1 MPPAEQSLKWIECC
15 ISNDNLNFKFVFILI
30 INKDTALVYILKK
43 LFDVIT
49 YFNFY
54 VIILNKM

>member
-1 MPPAEQSLKWIECC
+1 MPLAEQGLKWIECC

-30 INKDTALVYILKK
+30 LHKDTALVHVLKK
-43 LFDVIT
+43 LFYVTT

-54 VIILNKM
+54 VIILYKV